1 MTMQLT
7 NLEIDKIA
15 IHQIFKRNI
24 DGTVKTPKKSS
35 RLINFD
41 ASALA
46 TFKVRVIDALGSQS
60 KAVDMI
66 IINQSQSDTATAIE
80 NLRNASDNE
89 FVDISYTI
97 ASKLSEAQVRK
108 SIPGGILVVFRGRY
122 SNPEKSFIGVMKAE
136 IHSAYEKTE
145 SPVTHEISLKFVE
158 EALLTPATKL
168 YKTAGFFEKTTTRNE
183 ESINDLNTIW
193 QVSISDS
200 QISQTDGKAAALYFY
215 SSFLGCGYP
224 ESSARTTRE
233 FYEAT
238 CGFLTKMD
246 IPEEKRNDLH
256 NALISYLKYENSAIV
271 SATEF
276 SNRYFDVDTRDLF
289 SEHIEDKGL
298 PLTAFTKDIEQI
310 STKLKQR
317 KLSFSKNVKITAPS
331 DVFKELIDIES
342 ITENQNGEPVNWTR
356 ITIKDRIVSQQ

>member
-1 MTMQLT
+1 MQLT
-7 NLEIDKIA
+7 NLYIDKIV
-15 IHQIFKRNI
+15 IHQIFKRNT
-24 DGTVKTPKKSS
+24 DGSIKSPKKSS
-35 RLINFD
+35 GFIRFD
-41 ASALA
+41 HSAME

-60 KAVDMI
+60 KAVDMLI
-66 IINQSQSDTATAIE
+66 VRQGQGDVATAIE
-80 NLRNASDNE
+80 KLNNANDDD
-89 FVDISYTI
+89 FIDISYDV

-108 SIPGGILVVFRGRY
+108 SIPGGILVVFKGRY

-145 SPVTHEISLKFVE
+145 NPNTNEISLKFVE

-168 YKTAGFFEKTTTRNE
+168 YKTAGFFEKVTDNRVE
-183 ESINDLNTIW
+183 APSELNDVW
-193 QVSISDS
+193 HVGVSDS
-200 QISQTDGKAAALYFY
+200 QISQTDGKAAAQYFY

-224 ESSARTTRE
+224 ESSAKTTRE

-238 CGFLTKMD
+238 CEFLTGMD
-246 IPEEKRNDLH
+246 ISEDKRNDLH
-256 NALISYLKYENSAIV
+256 NALVSYLKYENTAVV

-276 SNRYFDVDTRDLF
+276 SDRYFDVDTRDQF
-289 SEHIEDKGL
+289 AEHIEEKGL

-310 STKLKQR
+310 STRLKQR

-342 ITENQNGEPVNWTR
+342 ITENQDGESVNWTR
-356 ITIKDRIVSQQ
+356 ITVKDRIVSQQ